1 MIFMNLMPPKVPPH
15 NMEAEQSVL
24 GSMLLSREAIYV
36 ALERLKSEDFYIEAH
51 RRIFEVIAELHENR
65 EPVDL
70 ITVTETLRNR
80 KMLEQVGGVTYLT
93 TLTEVVPTP
102 ANITQ
107 YCKIVEEKALL
118 RRLIETASKIL
129 SLAYEPKDD
138 VEELVDE
145 AERRIFSIV
154 QKRRVE
160 NFHHIKDVLLS
171 TFERIEQLYNSKGG
185 ITGVPTGF
193 PDLDAMTSGL
203 QPSDL
208 ILVAARPSM
217 GKTAFALNIA
227 QNAAIRHRIPVAIF
241 SLEMSKE
248 QLVQRM
254 LCAESNVDSHKLRT
268 GRLEEDDWPRLA
280 RAMGPLSEAPIY
292 IDDTPGITC
301 LEIRAKARRL
311 KAEKGLGLVVI
322 DYLQLIAGRG
332 QSENRQQEISE
343 ISRSLKALARELNVP
358 VVALSQ
364 LSRAPDVRA
373 DHRPVLSDLRE
384 SGSQEQDSDLVA
396 FLYREDYYNPD
407 TDRKNIAEVIIAK
420 QRNGPTGKVELVWL
434 SQYTKFVSIEKHRQI
449 DAAKYA

>member
-1 MIFMNLMPPKVPPH
+1 MSIASPKVPPH
-15 NMEAEQSVL
+15 SVEAEQSVL
-24 GSMLLSREAIYV
+24 GSMLLSKEAIYV
-36 ALERLKSEDFYIEAH
+36 ALERLKRDDFYLEAH
-51 RRIFEVIAELHENR
+51 RAIFDVIAELHENR

-70 ITVTETLRNR
+70 ITVTETLRSR
-80 KMLEQVGGVTYLT
+80 KMLESVGGVTYLT

-102 ANITQ
+102 ANIAQ

-118 RRLIETASKIL
+118 RRLLEATSQIL
-129 SLAYEPKDD
+129 SMAYEPRED
-138 VEELVDE
+138 VEELLDE
-145 AERRIFSIV
+145 AERKIFAVV
-154 QKRRVE
+154 QKRRVDS
-160 NFHHIKDVLLS
+160 FHHIKDVLLS

-227 QNAAIRHRIPVAIF
+227 QNAAIKHKIPVAIF

-268 GRLEEDDWPRLA
+268 GRLDEDDWPKLA
-280 RAMGPLSEAPIY
+280 RAMGPLSEAPIF
-292 IDDTPGITC
+292 IDDTPAITC

-311 KAEKGLGLVVI
+311 KAEKGLGLIVI

-332 QSENRQQEISE
+332 QTENRQQEISE

-358 VVALSQ
+358 VLALSQ
-364 LSRAPDVRA
+364 LSRAPDVRS

-396 FLYREDYYNPD
+396 FLYREDYYNPN

-420 QRNGPTGKVELVWL
+420 QRNGPTGKVELLWL
-434 SQYTKFVSIEKHRQI
+434 SQYTKFVSIEKYRQSEE
-449 DAAKYA
+449 ARYA

>member
-1 MIFMNLMPPKVPPH
+1 MASPKVPPH
-15 NMEAEQSVL
+15 SVEAEQSVL
-24 GSMLLSREAIYV
+24 GSMLLSKEAIYV
-36 ALERLKSEDFYIEAH
+36 ALERLKRDDFYLEAH
-51 RRIFEVIAELHENR
+51 RAIFDVIAELHENR

-70 ITVTETLRNR
+70 ITVTETLRSR
-80 KMLEQVGGVTYLT
+80 KMLESVGGVTYLT

-102 ANITQ
+102 ANIAQ

-118 RRLIETASKIL
+118 RRLLEATSQIL
-129 SLAYEPKDD
+129 SMAYEPRED
-138 VEELVDE
+138 VEELLDE
-145 AERRIFSIV
+145 AERKIFAVV
-154 QKRRVE
+154 QKRRVDS
-160 NFHHIKDVLLS
+160 FHHIKDVLLS

-227 QNAAIRHRIPVAIF
+227 QNAAIKHKIPVAIF

-268 GRLEEDDWPRLA
+268 GRLDEDDWPKLA
-280 RAMGPLSEAPIY
+280 RAMGPLSEAPIF
-292 IDDTPGITC
+292 IDDTPAITC

-311 KAEKGLGLVVI
+311 KAEKGLGLIVI

-332 QSENRQQEISE
+332 QTENRQQEISE

-358 VVALSQ
+358 VLALSQ
-364 LSRAPDVRA
+364 LSRAPDVRS

-396 FLYREDYYNPD
+396 FLYREDYYNPN

-420 QRNGPTGKVELVWL
+420 QRNGPTGKVELLWL
-434 SQYTKFVSIEKHRQI
+434 SQYTKFVSIEKYRQSEE
-449 DAAKYA
+449 ARYA

>member
-1 MIFMNLMPPKVPPH
+1 MSLGAPKVPPH
-15 NMEAEQSVL
+15 SVEAEQSVL
-24 GSMLLSREAIYV
+24 GSMLLSKEAIYV
-36 ALERLKSEDFYIEAH
+36 ALERLKSDDFYLEAH
-51 RRIFEVIAELHENR
+51 RTIFDIIAELHENR

-80 KMLEQVGGVTYLT
+80 KMLESVGGVTYLT

-102 ANITQ
+102 ANIAQ

-118 RRLIETASKIL
+118 RRLLEATSKIL
-129 SLAYEPKDD
+129 SMAYEARED
-138 VEELVDE
+138 VEELLDE
-145 AERRIFSIV
+145 AERRIFAIV
-154 QKRRVE
+154 QKRRVD
-160 NFHHIKDVLLS
+160 NFHHIKDVLLA

-358 VVALSQ
+358 VLALSQ
-364 LSRAPDVRA
+364 LSRAPDVRS

-396 FLYREDYYNPD
+396 FLYREDYYNPN

-420 QRNGPTGKVELVWL
+420 QRNGPTGKVELLWL
-434 SQYTKFVSIEKHRQI
+434 SQYTKFVSIEKYRQSEE
-449 DAAKYA
+449 ARYA

>member
-1 MIFMNLMPPKVPPH
+1 MSLTAPKVPPH
-15 NMEAEQSVL
+15 SVEAEQSVL
-24 GSMLLSREAIYV
+24 GSMLLSKEAIYV
-36 ALERLKSEDFYIEAH
+36 ALERLKSEDFYLEAH
-51 RRIFEVIAELHENR
+51 RTIFDIIAELHESR

-80 KMLEQVGGVTYLT
+80 KMLESVGGVTYLT

-102 ANITQ
+102 ANIAQ

-118 RRLIETASKIL
+118 RRLLEATSKIL
-129 SLAYEPKDD
+129 SMAYEPRED
-138 VEELVDE
+138 VEELLDE
-145 AERRIFSIV
+145 AERRIFAIV
-154 QKRRVE
+154 QKRRVD
-160 NFHHIKDVLLS
+160 NFHHIKDVLLA

-358 VVALSQ
+358 VLALSQ
-364 LSRAPDVRA
+364 LSRAPDVRS

-396 FLYREDYYNPD
+396 FLYREDYYNPN

-420 QRNGPTGKVELVWL
+420 QRNGPTGKVELLWL
-434 SQYTKFVSIEKHRQI
+434 SQYTKFVSIEKYRQSEE
-449 DAAKYA
+449 ARYA

>member
-1 MIFMNLMPPKVPPH
+1 MSLGTPKVPPH
-15 NMEAEQSVL
+15 SVEAEQSVL
-24 GSMLLSREAIYV
+24 GSMLLSKEAIYV
-36 ALERLKSEDFYIEAH
+36 ALERLKSDDFYLEAH
-51 RRIFEVIAELHENR
+51 RTIFDIIAELHENR

-80 KMLEQVGGVTYLT
+80 KMLESVGGVTYLT

-102 ANITQ
+102 ANIAQ

-118 RRLIETASKIL
+118 RRLLEATSKIL
-129 SLAYEPKDD
+129 SMAYEARED
-138 VEELVDE
+138 VEELLDE
-145 AERRIFSIV
+145 AERMIFGIIH
-154 QKRRVE
+154 KRRVD
-160 NFHHIKDVLLS
+160 NFHHIKDVLLA

-358 VVALSQ
+358 VLALSQ
-364 LSRAPDVRA
+364 LSRAPDVRS

-396 FLYREDYYNPD
+396 FLYREDYYNPN

-420 QRNGPTGKVELVWL
+420 QRNGPTGKVELLWL
-434 SQYTKFVSIEKHRQI
+434 SQYTKFVSIEKYRQSEE
-449 DAAKYA
+449 ARYA